1 MDGVDGIPRDRHA
14 GRAGRE
20 PQATEPSRPGDEQT
34 TEHRRGVGNALAVP
48 LSLQALLSLSLSSTA
63 CGVTIARFALAQ
75 EVDSMHHQH
84 SQPGGTIG
92 KPPSDVTCSVQLDC

>member
-1 MDGVDGIPRDRHA
+1 MES
-14 GRAGRE
+14 RAI
-20 PQATEPSRPGDEQT
+20 ATLAELVESHKRLN
-34 TEHRRGVGNALAVP
+34 RRVRATNKRLNTAEGWATRSLC
-48 LSLQALLSLSLSSTA
+48 LSLCRLSSLCLSLSLSSTA